1 MASFGKRDSGQWQAQ
16 VRKKGYPTQTKSF
29 VTRAVAAQ
37 WVRSIEY
44 EMDQGLFVSRN
55 EAETT
60 TVGELLGRYLIE
72 YTAGK
77 KGAGPEACRIR
88 MLLRHPLAKRFIASI
103 RGLDMA
109 RYRDER
115 LQQVSAGSVRRELTI
130 LSQLFEVSRK
140 EWGIFVHNPVREIKL
155 PKKGKA
161 RDRRLQDAA
170 DDLDTEESRLFATCR
185 RCHNPYLLPIVQFAL
200 ETAMRQ
206 SEIVR
211 LQWQHV
217 NIKRRTAFLP
227 DTKNG
232 ESRTVPLSSV
242 AVDLLKA
249 LPRSINGEVFPGVT
263 TVAVKQAFI
272 RATRRANI
280 QDFHFHDLHH
290 EATTRLFERGLN
302 IIEVSSITGHR
313 DLQMLRRYTHLRAE
327 DLAKKLM

>member
-1 MASFGKRDSGQWQAQ
+1 MASFRKRDSGQWQAQ

-29 VTRAVAAQ
+29 ITRAAAAQ

-60 TVGELLGRYLIE
+60 TVGELLDRYLIE
-72 YTAGK
+72 YTADK

-88 MLLRHPLAKRFIASI
+88 MLLRHPLAKRCIASI

-161 RDRRLQDAA
+161 RDRRLQDAENGF
-170 DDLDTEESRLFATCR
+170 DTEESRLFAACR
-185 RCHNPYLLPIVQFAL
+185 RCRNPYLLPIVQFAL

-249 LPRSINGEVFPGVT
+249 LPRSINGQVFPGVT
-263 TVAVKQAFI
+263 TVAVKQAFS
-272 RATRRANI
+272 RATRRAEI
-280 QDFHFHDLHH
+280 EDFHFHDLRH
-290 EATTRLFERGLN
+290 EATTRLFEKGLN
-302 IIEVSSITGHR
+302 IMEVSSITGHR

>member
-1 MASFGKRDSGQWQAQ
+1 MASFRKRDSGQWQAQ

-29 VTRAVAAQ
+29 TTRAAAAQ

-60 TVGELLGRYLIE
+60 TVGELLDRYLIE
-72 YTAGK
+72 YTADK
-77 KGAGPEACRIR
+77 KGAGPEACRIQ
-88 MLLRHPLAKRFIASI
+88 MLLRHPLAKRFIASV

-115 LQQVSAGSVRRELTI
+115 LKKVSPDSVRRELTI

-161 RDRRLQDAA
+161 RDRRLQDAENRS
-170 DDLDTEESRLFATCR
+170 DSEESRLFAACR
-185 RCHNPYLLPIVQFAL
+185 RCRNPYLLPIVRFAL

-206 SEIVR
+206 GEIIR
-211 LQWQHV
+211 LQWHHV
-217 NIKRRTAFLP
+217 DMARRTAFLP

-232 ESRTVPLSSV
+232 QPRTVPLSGV
-242 AVDLLKA
+242 AVDVLKA
-249 LPRSINGEVFPGVT
+249 LPRSIHGEVFPAVT
-263 TVAVKQAFI
+263 TEAVKQAFI
-272 RATRRANI
+272 RATRRAQI
-280 QDFHFHDLHH
+280 KDLHFHDLRH

-302 IIEVSSITGHR
+302 IIEVSSITGHK

>member
-1 MASFGKRDSGQWQAQ
+1 MATYRKRKSGRWQTQ
-16 VRKKGYPTQTKSF
+16 VRRKGYPAQSKSF
-29 VTRAVAAQ
+29 PTRAAAVK

-44 EMDQGLFVSRN
+44 EMDQGFFISRN
-55 EAETT
+55 EAEATT
-60 TVGELLGRYLIE
+60 LGELLDRYLIE
-72 YTAGK
+72 YTADK
-77 KGAGPEACRIR
+77 KGVVSETCRIR
-88 MLLRHPLAKRFIASI
+88 KLLRHPLSKRFVASI
-103 RGLDMA
+103 RGIDMA

-115 LQQVSAGSVRRELTI
+115 LKEVSGPSVRRELSI

-161 RDRRLQDAA
+161 RDRRLQEAETSSDG
-170 DDLDTEESRLFATCR
+170 EETRLFAACR
-185 RCHNPYLLPIVQFAL
+185 QCRNPYLLPIVQFAL
-200 ETAMRQ
+200 ETAMRLG
-206 SEIVR
+206 EIVSLR
-211 LQWQHV
+211 WQHV

-232 ESRTVPLSSV
+232 ESRMVPLSGV
-242 AVDLLKA
+242 AIDLLKS

-263 TVAVKQAFI
+263 TMAVKQAFT
-272 RATRRANI
+272 RARHRAKMD
-280 QDFHFHDLHH
+280 DFHFHDLRH

-302 IIEVSSITGHR
+302 IIEVSSITGHK

>member
-1 MASFGKRDSGQWQAQ
+1 MATYRKRKSGRWQTQ
-16 VRKKGYPTQTKSF
+16 VRRKGYPAQSKSF
-29 VTRAVAAQ
+29 PTRAAAVK

-44 EMDQGLFVSRN
+44 EMDQGLFISRN
-55 EAETT
+55 EAEATT
-60 TVGELLGRYLIE
+60 LGELLDRYLIE
-72 YTAGK
+72 YTADK
-77 KGAGPEACRIR
+77 KGVVSETCRIR
-88 MLLRHPLAKRFIASI
+88 KLLRHPLSKRFVASI
-103 RGLDMA
+103 RGIDMA

-115 LQQVSAGSVRRELTI
+115 LKEVSGPSVRRELSI

-161 RDRRLQDAA
+161 RDRRLQEAEHCSDSEEARLVAA
-170 DDLDTEESRLFATCR
+170 CR
-185 RCHNPYLLPIVQFAL
+185 QCRNPYLLPIVLFAL
-200 ETAMRQ
+200 ETAMRLG
-206 SEIVR
+206 EIVSLR
-211 LQWQHV
+211 WQHI

-232 ESRTVPLSSV
+232 ESRMVPLSGV
-242 AVDLLKA
+242 AVELLRS

-263 TVAVKQAFI
+263 TMAVKHAFT
-272 RATRRANI
+272 RARHRAKMN
-280 QDFHFHDLHH
+280 DFHFHDLRH

-302 IIEVSSITGHR
+302 IIEVSSITGHK